1 MMSLETS
8 LDTAH
13 TIENSTKE
21 QNSCV
26 EWHQLRR
33 SRVTSSKFR
42 EVCHTRGQSSAENLE
57 KTLLRP
63 TIRLQT

>member
-42 EVCHTRGQSSAENLE
+42 EAVTPGDKALPKISR
-57 KTLLRP
+57 KRF
-63 TIRLQT
+63 